1 MRFSKALK
9 LGFISIATVML
20 LCSCKGNDAVKMLES
35 NSVSLEQQ
43 ETDSE
48 EKTTVD
54 DTVETITEIAEE
66 ETTLQDSVSEESS
79 TEEVVSEES
88 TTEESTTKE
97 STTENITTKKPVD
110 KTTTQATTTK
120 KKVDKTTAQ
129 QTTTKKKVDKTTMA
143 TTKKS
148 TTQSTTSKKEE
159 TTTVQQTTVQ
169 QTTQSP
175 TTQKPTQQTTQQ
187 TTTAQPTTQK
197 PTQQT
202 TTAQPTTEQQTTA
215 EPQKEIYTVVVGS
228 QGGLA
233 LEGVE
238 VYIYSD
244 SSHSNM
250 LQSGTT
256 DYYGSVQFELT
267 KSDKYSV
274 VLGTVPTGYQVADG
288 YSFSGTSTLILLNS
302 SVVKGEF
309 STLLTVGDVMYDY
322 TVTAPDGTTYTI
334 SEVLKEKNMVILNFW
349 YANCPYC
356 IMEFPYINEAY
367 LSYKDDIE
375 VLAVDP
381 YDSMTSIEYVKTNNN
396 LSFPM
401 TSCDQSLASVFGVTG
416 YPTTVVIDKYGT
428 IWMVEPGARTNLTY
442 WENLFSAFAD

>member
-35 NSVSLEQQ
+35 NSVALEQQ
-43 ETDSE
+43 KTDSE

-54 DTVETITEIAEE
+54 DTVETTTEIAEE

-175 TTQKPTQQTTQQ
+175 TTQKPTQQTT
-187 TTTAQPTTQK
+187 TAQPTTQK

-309 STLLTVGDVMYDY
+309 PTLLTVGDVMYDY